1 VSRIVLV
8 LVLGCSHRAAL
19 DSCADDLHGVWHD
32 GSGSPWMILD
42 SGRTL
47 EAYPLFAD
55 SGATAPDVIAAPRV
69 IDLTRAG
76 GQLTGTV
83 HRRYAHGG
91 ALCDTHAMIYATACR
106 GDALDL
112 VAADPPLPTSFSP
125 CTSAQPAPAPDRW
138 RR

>member
-1 VSRIVLV
+1 LRLALV
-8 LVLGCSHRAAL
+8 LLVSCSHRAAL
-19 DSCADDLHGVWHD
+19 DSCADDLHGVWRD

-42 SGRTL
+42 TGRTL

-55 SGATAPDVIAAPRV
+55 TGATAPDVIAAPRV

-83 HRRYAHGG
+83 HRRYARGG
-91 ALCDTHAMIYATACR
+91 ALCDTHAPITATACR

-112 VAADPPLPTSFSP
+112 VAADPSPPTSFSP
-125 CTSAQPAPAPDRW
+125 CTAAPSAPLPDRW